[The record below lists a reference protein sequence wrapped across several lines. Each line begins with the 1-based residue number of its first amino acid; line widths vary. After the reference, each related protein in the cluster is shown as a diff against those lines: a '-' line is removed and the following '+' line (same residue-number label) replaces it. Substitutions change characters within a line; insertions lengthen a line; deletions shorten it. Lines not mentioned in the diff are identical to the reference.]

1 MRKVIALL
9 FFTVIFPQEKT
20 IELKDVMGGTF
31 RYDKIGSY
39 KWVNNQDAYYFS
51 DSDSLGKNFY
61 RYDLARD
68 DTTAVFSIKKDQLD
82 RFSHSFSKDQTLLL
96 LKTNN
101 VSIWRHSS
109 YGTYHV
115 YDIAKDTVV
124 PVSANPD
131 SLRNVKISPDN
142 QYVSYVRND
151 NNLYLFSLEDLEEV
165 QLTTDGSETTLNGHF
180 GWVYEEEFG
189 SYDAYRWSPSGNYI
203 VFWQE
208 DQSQVEKYPLI
219 DYASK
224 YPVVKYIYYPK
235 AGQTNPTV
243 KLGIIDLSLFS
254 EIKNEEEIGDEV
266 EEDAYAEDEVIV
278 AMREQGAE
286 RKLLEQLGFKWG
298 VDDYDSFR
306 KLLDDEEEKH
316 KYSYISWIQLPEDT
330 YYIPNAIWHK
340 NKDDL
345 YITTLNR
352 KQNDLKFF
360 RYNLRVD
367 YLVEVLNDKNETW
380 VDAYDFFGSPGLF
393 NIDILDN
400 DEIIWISERDGF
412 KHIYRSRPDG
422 QFINQITRGKWEVN
436 GINAIDEENEIIYF
450 SGKRESEVEN
460 HIYSVRFNGSKLKR
474 LTSEQGTH
482 SARFSPTTNFFI
494 DSYSNFT
501 TPSKIILRS
510 NSGTSKRM
518 LAETDRAQF
527 DEYGFTYPR
536 LINLFTNDGERLN
549 AIITLPHNFDS
560 MEQYP
565 VILYNYGGPGSQ
577 MVNNRWGAGNHV
589 FHQYFSQRGFI
600 IFSFDNRGT
609 GGRGKAFKDMAYG
622 DYGKYIVK
630 DHIEAAKYL
639 QSLPYVDGDNIGVW
653 GWSGGGYLTNMCMT
667 LASDYFKAGVS
678 VAPNVDPLLY
688 DTIWTERYM
697 GLVEENPEGYKNASV
712 LTHVE
717 KAKGHLLQIHGTAD
731 DNVHHQHS
739 IQLAKAYAEH
749 GKEMELFLYPNGNH
763 GMSNNNFLTA
773 ENKADG
779 LKNRKHLYEKMIN
792 FLMRHLSNEK

>member
-1 MRKVIALL
+1 MRKIIVLL
-9 FFTVIFPQEKT
+9 FFTIIFPQEKT

-31 RYDKIGSY
+31 RYDGIGSY
-39 KWVNNQDAYYFS
+39 KWANNQDAYYFF

-68 DTTAVFSIKKDQLD
+68 DTTEVFSIKKDQLD
-82 RFSHSFSKDQTLLL
+82 RFSHSFSNDQTLLL

-115 YDIAKDTVV
+115 YDIIKDTVV

-165 QLTTDGSETTLNGHF
+165 RLTTDGSETTLNGHF

-235 AGQTNPTV
+235 TGQTNPTV
-243 KLGIIDLSLFS
+243 KLGIIDLNASPSTVETFVED
-254 EIKNEEEIGDEV
+254 EIVEETLVEEEISAEEETIEEAPV
-266 EEDAYAEDEVIV
+266 EEV
-278 AMREQGAE
+278 
-286 RKLLEQLGFKWG
+286 LLELVEEG
-298 VDDYDSFR
+298 VEEIIPN
-306 KLLDDEEEKH
+306 LLPETSH
-316 KYSYISWIQLPEDT
+316 ITWIPLPEDT
-330 YYIPNAIWHK
+330 YYIPNAMWHE
-340 NKDDL
+340 NKDNF

-360 RYNLRVD
+360 RYDIDNNETTL
-367 YLVEVLNDKNETW
+367 VLNDKNDTW

-436 GINAIDEENEIIYF
+436 GINIIDEENQIIYF

-501 TPSKIILRS
+501 TPSKTILRS

-518 LAETDRAQF
+518 LAETDRTQF

-536 LINLFTNDGERLN
+536 LMNLFTDDGERLN

-560 MEQYP
+560 MKQYP

-609 GGRGKAFKDMAYG
+609 GGRGKVFKDMAYG

-779 LKNRKHLYEKMIN
+779 WKNRKHLYEKMIN